1 MLISILRT
9 LFLYVVVTACVRLMG
24 KRQVGELQSSEL
36 VITLLV
42 SELATIPIQEQ
53 GIPLLSGIVPMLTL
67 VVCELSVSALM
78 LKSRPFR
85 QLICGR
91 PVTVIQHGQPDP
103 AQMRRLRMTIEDLT
117 EQLRLQGIFDVNEV
131 AFAAVEPNGQLSV
144 MKKAAYMPPDA
155 KTLGVSAESA
165 FAAVV
170 VCDGA
175 FCDHSAQLCGRTRE
189 WVMQVLEK
197 ENCTL
202 KDVFLL
208 TADANGN
215 YTLVRKDGKS

>member
-78 LKSRPFR
+78 LSLTIR
-85 QLICGR
+85 LY
-91 PVTVIQHGQPDP
+91 
-103 AQMRRLRMTIEDLT
+103 RRYHTLNIDEIALMMKGED
-117 EQLRLQGIFDVNEV
+117 D
-131 AFAAVEPNGQLSV
+131 
-144 MKKAAYMPPDA
+144 
-155 KTLGVSAESA
+155 
-165 FAAVV
+165 
-170 VCDGA
+170 
-175 FCDHSAQLCGRTRE
+175 
-189 WVMQVLEK
+189 
-197 ENCTL
+197 
-202 KDVFLL
+202 
-208 TADANGN
+208 
-215 YTLVRKDGKS
+215 